1 MATRN
6 QTPGEIITERAR
18 MASEGSCKTCQYC
31 EPLPEP
37 VRGYVAQCVIQ
48 GNVNAIL
55 FTSEDLE
62 RKAFPYICD
71 CGWCDFHHS
80 IICQAYVE
88 RVRTPAEQREF
99 LAQRAI
105 EEARER
111 DERRREDTCLDE
123 QKTAEL
129 WAKSEPRYY
138 VDLVTIRYPGY
149 KEVTFGLFHREMSD
163 EEICRLVVFADG
175 RTIDDLTYPRSH
187 VEQTF
192 SKAEVRQLY
201 EYFSQHYEG
210 DRLKVKRAGPP
221 DNNCMGFGAYPVGG
235 GTDFYTFSDADDY
248 SLPFKV
254 WGYFDLRVRA
264 AIASPGSPPLAR

>member
-1 MATRN
+1 
-6 QTPGEIITERAR
+6 
-18 MASEGSCKTCQYC
+18 
-31 EPLPEP
+31 
-37 VRGYVAQCVIQ
+37 VAQCAIQ

-62 RKAFPYICD
+62 RKAFPNICD
-71 CGWCDFHHS
+71 CGVDLHHS

-99 LAQRAI
+99 LAQRAM
-105 EEARER
+105 EKARER
-111 DERRREDTCLDE
+111 DERERQNTCIDE

-138 VDLVTIRYPGY
+138 VDLVTIRYPSY
-149 KEVTFGLFHREMSD
+149 KEVTFDLFHTEMSD

-221 DNNCMGFGAYPVGG
+221 DNNCMGYGSYPVGG
-235 GTDFYTFSDADDY
+235 GDDFYMFDKAENY

-254 WGYFDLRVRA
+254 WGYFKLRACERA
-264 AIASPGSPPLAR
+264 EDSA